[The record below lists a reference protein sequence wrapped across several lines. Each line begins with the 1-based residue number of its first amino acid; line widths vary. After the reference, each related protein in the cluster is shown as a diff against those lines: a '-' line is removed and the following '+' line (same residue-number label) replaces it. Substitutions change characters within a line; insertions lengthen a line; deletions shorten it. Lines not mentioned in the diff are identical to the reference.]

1 MAIVYKNRK
10 NVKSASGP
18 SGGPHWALPG
28 AGSGGRPIRLFRAG
42 GRGWRS
48 LAGAS
53 ILVAMPTES
62 TMMIVEFIRSIPP
75 GRVASYGAIAELSGS
90 PGGALG
96 ARQVAR
102 ILHSMS
108 RSQGLPWWRVV
119 KKNGAIALLDEEGR
133 CLQRELLESEGVEL
147 DASGRVDMA
156 RFAIG

>member
-1 MAIVYKNRK
+1 
-10 NVKSASGP
+10 
-18 SGGPHWALPG
+18 
-28 AGSGGRPIRLFRAG
+28 
-42 GRGWRS
+42 
-48 LAGAS
+48 
-53 ILVAMPTES
+53 MPTES

-119 KKNGAIALLDEEGR
+119 KKDGSIALRDEDGR
-133 CLQRELLESEGVEL
+133 CLQRELLEAEGVDL
-147 DASGRVDMA
+147 DESGRVEMA

>member
-1 MAIVYKNRK
+1 M
-10 NVKSASGP
+10 GP
-18 SGGPHWALPG
+18 CGALSG
-28 AGSGGRPIRLFRAG
+28 AGSGSGLGETPIRPFGAG
-42 GRGWRS
+42 RRGWRS
-48 LAGAS
+48 LAGAF

-119 KKNGAIALLDEEGR
+119 KKNGAIALRDEEGR

-147 DASGRVDMA
+147 DASGMVDMA

>member
-1 MAIVYKNRK
+1 MPLAGARRGR
-10 NVKSASGP
+10 ARAARQ
-18 SGGPHWALPG
+18 GGPAR
-28 AGSGGRPIRLFRAG
+28 GRPIRTG

-119 KKNGAIALLDEEGR
+119 KKDGAIALRDAEGR